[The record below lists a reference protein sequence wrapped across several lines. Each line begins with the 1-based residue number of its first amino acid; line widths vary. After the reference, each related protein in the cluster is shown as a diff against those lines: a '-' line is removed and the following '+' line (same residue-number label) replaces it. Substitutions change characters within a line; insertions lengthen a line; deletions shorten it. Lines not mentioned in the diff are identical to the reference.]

1 MPKTTYQVNVRQQV
15 LDFAGTLGLEHR
27 RTFKKAILG
36 LAHESGDIRAL
47 HEELSGYYR
56 LRVSRFRVIF
66 RYQPGRVIE
75 CVFAEER
82 KLVYELFE
90 SEMARILGR

>member
-1 MPKTTYQVNVRQQV
+1 MPKSTYQVKVRQQV
-15 LDFAGTLGLEHR
+15 MDFAGTLGLDHR
-27 RTFKKAILG
+27 RAFKQAILG
-36 LAHESGDIRAL
+36 LAHERGDIKAL
-47 HEELSGYYR
+47 HEELSGCYR
-56 LRVSRFRVIF
+56 LRISRFRVIF
-66 RYQPGRVIE
+66 RYQPGRIIE